1 MKLESSD
8 IQSDEHLSWSVRGR
22 EREIKLNRREPD
34 GAGLCTCL
42 NKHFHSN
49 LTATTS
55 KDRVWQLSEART
67 NWVRKNNKNYRYSDS
82 GRLRPNCFFFYW
94 FNNCIA
100 LRCRVWLNRKLL
112 ENCSTVKNAKWQLI
126 SRRGGGFWLI
136 FRVSHPARCYHYHG
150 RSPWL
155 WMIYNCR
162 NINRSTGIKTRKDL
176 LDLKYTKLTGALTF
190 GRRQQ
195 SERRG
200 VGAAVRLKPRTEMGK
215 VFC

>member
-82 GRLRPNCFFFYW
+82 GRLRPNCFFSSIDLT
-94 FNNCIA
+94 IA
-100 LRCRVWLNRKLL
+100 LRCGV
-112 ENCSTVKNAKWQLI
+112 
-126 SRRGGGFWLI
+126 
-136 FRVSHPARCYHYHG
+136 
-150 RSPWL
+150 RS
-155 WMIYNCR
+155 
-162 NINRSTGIKTRKDL
+162 
-176 LDLKYTKLTGALTF
+176 A
-190 GRRQQ
+190 
-195 SERRG
+195 
-200 VGAAVRLKPRTEMGK
+200 
-215 VFC
+215 